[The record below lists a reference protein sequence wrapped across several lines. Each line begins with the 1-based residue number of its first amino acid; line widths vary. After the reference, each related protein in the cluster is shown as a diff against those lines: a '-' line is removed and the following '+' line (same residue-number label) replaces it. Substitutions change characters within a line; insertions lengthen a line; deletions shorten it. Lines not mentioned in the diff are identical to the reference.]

1 MTLSKEKLEQETIKY
16 PRRTNRKIK
25 TRANIVLAANEL
37 FKEQGYKETTM
48 HAIADRADVHVTTV
62 FNHFASK
69 ADIISELVDSSLSQ
83 ISDDIERSK
92 DTTSFFDFMR
102 EEITQGADLQKENIN
117 AYDPVYGNNG
127 GVFLWDDP
135 SATLVW
141 IQYEVKKAQL
151 LANYFAHE
159 YNLDRDTDIRADLV
173 AGMLVTGTIES
184 FQRWRRS
191 PDTID
196 LNKESRKVVD
206 QVERFVKGEGISKKT
221 KSTSKKK

>member
-1 MTLSKEKLEQETIKY
+1 MPKKALEQEAIKY

-25 TRANIVLAANEL
+25 TRANIVLAANQL
-37 FKEQGYKETTM
+37 FKEQGYKDTTM

-69 ADIISELVDSSLSQ
+69 ADIISELVDSSLSE
-83 ISDDIERSK
+83 INEDIQKQK
-92 DTTSFFDFMR
+92 DSTSFFDFMR
-102 EEITQGADLQKENIN
+102 DEITLGANLQKENIN
-117 AYDPVYGNNG
+117 AYDPVYGNNESL
-127 GVFLWDDP
+127 FLWDDP
-135 SATLVW
+135 SATLAW

-151 LANYFAHE
+151 LADYFAHE
-159 YNLDRDTDIRADLV
+159 YGLDRATDIRADLV

-196 LNKESRKVVD
+196 LNTESRKVVD
-206 QVERFVKGEGISKKT
+206 QVERFVKGEGISKKAKKT
-221 KSTSKKK
+221 TKKK